1 MVVFFQTVLKN
12 MSYILWGVMSKNLR
26 QDDIRDC
33 GLVVLKRI
41 YEEFNDYDLD
51 INELKLN
58 TTYSKTGISIYEMTR
73 LGKKYGL
80 DIDSYEAKIEDIKP
94 TTKQKLI
101 AIIKKEG
108 VFHYVQVELHNN
120 KVYIFDP
127 FDGEHTLSLVEFNKI
142 FCNIICVVSKAK
154 SIKTKSYIK
163 NILWE
168 NFTIQAI
175 CIILLNVVLVC
186 LSFVASFYIKIVV
199 DHVIPNNATKELWFI
214 TIIFLIISLIRVL
227 VMCIKSYCAKSLN
240 IHIEFMLFNKLLW
253 HLTQVA
259 NADLNK
265 FTYEDILR
273 RVGLISPISSYM
285 SGFIFLLQHDILS
298 MLIAGTF
305 LMILS
310 LKLFMISFASA
321 IIVALISC
329 LFYMIL
335 SPKYA
340 KKTSLSMTF
349 LNKHADLIKGIQLIK
364 NENLNHQLF
373 NEVSK
378 SYKSNINNDNKIWL
392 YSLLQKMSLTLI
404 DFTMPLLTT
413 LFATLVVFDNMLSLG
428 TAFLFL
434 SMNQLFIAP
443 SSNIAEL
450 LLARPEAKRHQ
461 KLLFSLLSIKREEQG
476 LLELNEPI
484 KTISLQNFKLI
495 ADRPLLEFK
504 HFVISKNMHFLGSN
518 GAGKTTLLKTMSF
531 LYHHESIYINE
542 LPAKNFLLS
551 QRREK
556 VKYISHDEF
565 LPNISLW
572 MYVCGNDEEKK
583 KMFAQNISSGN
594 LKNVLLK
601 LKLPL
606 NTDFLIVPEMLSAG
620 QRQVISLL
628 PLFATTYDVLLLD
641 EAFENIEESIFR
653 TLCDE
658 IKVFQKKA
666 LVVEVSHSR
675 KFLFPNS
682 EEVNLEDFKIW

>member
-1 MVVFFQTVLKN
+1 
-12 MSYILWGVMSKNLR
+12 
-26 QDDIRDC
+26 
-33 GLVVLKRI
+33 
-41 YEEFNDYDLD
+41 
-51 INELKLN
+51 
-58 TTYSKTGISIYEMTR
+58 
-73 LGKKYGL
+73 
-80 DIDSYEAKIEDIKP
+80 
-94 TTKQKLI
+94 
-101 AIIKKEG
+101 
-108 VFHYVQVELHNN
+108 
-120 KVYIFDP
+120 
-127 FDGEHTLSLVEFNKI
+127 
-142 FCNIICVVSKAK
+142 
-154 SIKTKSYIK
+154 
-163 NILWE
+163 
-168 NFTIQAI
+168 
-175 CIILLNVVLVC
+175 
-186 LSFVASFYIKIVV
+186 
-199 DHVIPNNATKELWFI
+199 
-214 TIIFLIISLIRVL
+214 
-227 VMCIKSYCAKSLN
+227 
-240 IHIEFMLFNKLLW
+240 
-253 HLTQVA
+253 
-259 NADLNK
+259 
-265 FTYEDILR
+265 
-273 RVGLISPISSYM
+273 
-285 SGFIFLLQHDILS
+285 
-298 MLIAGTF
+298 
-305 LMILS
+305 
-310 LKLFMISFASA
+310 
-321 IIVALISC
+321 
-329 LFYMIL
+329 
-335 SPKYA
+335 
-340 KKTSLSMTF
+340 
-349 LNKHADLIKGIQLIK
+349 
-364 NENLNHQLF
+364 
-373 NEVSK
+373 
-378 SYKSNINNDNKIWL
+378 
-392 YSLLQKMSLTLI
+392 
-404 DFTMPLLTT
+404 MPLLTT

-495 ADRPLLEFK
+495 ADHPLLEFK

-556 VKYISHDEF
+556 VKYISHNEF

-682 EEVNLEDFKIW
+682 EEVNLEDFKI